1 MDEKLDIVMLHI
13 GSNDI
18 NYRNVEDINVNT
30 IVDGT
35 IRFAQKYSTSGVR
48 NVDISSI
55 FLKS

>member
-1 MDEKLDIVMLHI
+1 MLHI